1 MNSDLLI
8 VFIKNPVDGEVKT
21 RLGASI
27 GSTNALQVYKK
38 LLDHTRDVAAQLD
51 CDRQVWYSSMIDRRD
66 SWNGEQF
73 DKKLQK
79 GDDLGERM
87 SAAFREAFEAGY
99 ENAVIIGSDCADLT
113 PGHIEKAFTV
123 LDENDAV
130 IGPSKDGGYY
140 LLGLNN
146 FREELFRDI
155 VWSTPEVFEK
165 TAEIFSRNGMKFKTL
180 DTLNDIDTIEDL
192 KQSNITLP

>member
-38 LLDHTRDVAAQLD
+38 LLDHTQEVAEQVD